1 MHRTQDQPQYCFKFF
16 KHLGYLFTEG
26 LAHFSSP
33 DNKKQQ
39 DFEELLM
46 DLWMTYDLQGVEA
59 VPHPLFSEACK
70 KDPGRRLFKSLCIDR
85 INLLVKTNIYF
96 MDSFSNMHQF
106 SLTAVI
112 VF

>member
-70 KDPGRRLFKSLCIDR
+70 KDPGRRLFKSLCIV
-85 INLLVKTNIYF
+85 VKTILQQNGVK
-96 MDSFSNMHQF
+96 
-106 SLTAVI
+106 AV
-112 VF
+112 VTTEEPR